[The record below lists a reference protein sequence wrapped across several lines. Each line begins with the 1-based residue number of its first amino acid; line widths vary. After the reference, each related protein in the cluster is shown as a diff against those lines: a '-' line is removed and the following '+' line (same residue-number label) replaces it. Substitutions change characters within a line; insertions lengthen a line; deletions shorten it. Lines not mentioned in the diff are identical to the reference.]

1 MKKSI
6 INKSHLYTSTE
17 DKSSLEAYSK
27 RPIKGKNIII
37 CKSEY
42 HREITDSI
50 TYDIINNIDTRQRK
64 SLVILNV
71 PGTFELPFCIKLVMD
86 KYAKKKKKPPLI
98 FIAVGCVIKGE
109 TKHDEYISS
118 TVINALRN
126 LSLEYK
132 VPIINGIITTLN
144 QKQAIDRAGKKYSKG
159 SDLVDTLNSLIK
171 LIDRVG
177 SDK

>member
-1 MKKSI
+1 MKKST

-17 DKSSLEAYSK
+17 DESSLDTYLK
-27 RPIKGKNIII
+27 RSIKGKNIII

-50 TYDIINNIDTRQRK
+50 TYDIINNIDAKQKK
-64 SLVILNV
+64 SLVIMNA
-71 PGTFELPFCIKLVMD
+71 PGTFEIPFCIKLVME
-86 KYAKKKKKPPLI
+86 KYAKKKKKTPLT

-171 LIDRVG
+171 TIDRVG